1 MKIASRNIVT
11 TLALLGL
18 MAAGGNFAKAQKT
31 AKPSGQPVATASGTS
46 STTPNVEQLQ
56 ATADQ
61 AASRIQASPSDKSE
75 LVEVVRTKNVDR
87 ASDLLLQNGFTSK
100 QLEGA
105 KFEFV
110 DKTGGAGGAGGAGG
124 GNGGTASKVKVTI
137 RVSCCPMNITII
149 ISF

>member
-1 MKIASRNIVT
+1 MNKTSRRITVT
-11 TLALLGL
+11 VALLTM
-18 MAAGGNFAKAQKT
+18 MAAGSNLAKAQKAVKPNNQPPPSSATT
-31 AKPSGQPVATASGTS
+31 AQ
-46 STTPNVEQLQ
+46 PNVAQLQ
-56 ATADQ
+56 STADE
-61 AASRIQASPSDKSE
+61 AAARIQASPSDKSA
-75 LVEVVRTKNVDR
+75 LISVVRTKNVDR

-137 RVSCCPMNITII
+137 RVDCCPLVITITI
-149 ISF
+149 YL